1 MLAKRG
7 QINMKQTYIYF
18 TLTICFIVVLSSC
31 NDDPTPKPKAYL
43 RLEYPEAIYKT
54 ENIDKMPFTFDRNAL
69 GKNISTKTLNGETI
83 SYGLN
88 IMYPNLKGTIYLTYK
103 AINNNPKYLNTFL
116 RDAQNFTQE
125 HTQKAD
131 AIEEFLYEN
140 TERNVYGM
148 FYDVDGNAASQSQFY
163 VTDSINHFL
172 TGSLYFYAKP
182 NYDSLLPAANYLQ
195 KDIRRIMESLEW
207 KK

>member
-1 MLAKRG
+1 
-7 QINMKQTYIYF
+7 MKEIYSYFILTLVFSVLF
-18 TLTICFIVVLSSC
+18 TSC
-31 NDDPTPKPKAYL
+31 NEDPTPKPKAYL
-43 RLEYPEAIYKT
+43 RLDYPEAIYIT
-54 ENIDKMPFTFDRNAL
+54 EDIAKMPFTFDRNAL
-69 GKNISTKTLNGETI
+69 GKNLSTKTLGGETT
-83 SYGLN
+83 SYGVN
-88 IMYPNLKGTIYLTYK
+88 IEYPKLKGTIYLTYK
-103 AINNNPKYLNTFL
+103 AIENNPKNLNNFL

-140 TERNVYGM
+140 PERRVYGM

-182 NYDSLLPAANYLQ
+182 NYDSILPAAHYLQ
-195 KDIRRIMESLEW
+195 KDIRQIMESLEW
-207 KK
+207 KE